1 MAMGLTVATV
11 APAGAHSVESSLS
24 LSVSDN
30 TVRPR
35 QDITF
40 FGRLRTEGHE
50 QRCESGAS
58 IKLIRVGS
66 GVVATDVTDA
76 QGEFSFTIDPQ
87 PNRGS
92 YFARYGGSGRFGYA
106 NRHRCEGDDSRT
118 ISIRRAG
125 NDDDDDDDD
134 NHNGGGGNDD
144 GEDNDNG
151 GGGND
156 NRDDRVS
163 LT

>member
-1 MAMGLTVATV
+1 MALIMAIGLAVGTTL
-11 APAGAHSVESSLS
+11 PAGAHSAESSLS
-24 LSVSDN
+24 LRVSDR

-35 QDITF
+35 QEITF
-40 FGRLRTEGHE
+40 FGRLTTEGHE
-50 QRCESGAS
+50 QRCQSGAS

-92 YFARYGGSGRFGYA
+92 YFARYRGSGRFGYG

-118 ISIRRAG
+118 ISIRRAS
-125 NDDDDDDDD
+125 NDRDDD
-134 NHNGGGGNDD
+134 GG
-144 GEDNDNG
+144 DNG
-151 GGGND
+151 NGD
-156 NRDDRVS
+156 DDRVTS
-163 LT
+163 T